1 MNIDFPFHFD
11 HRGRTAATADDDF
24 VQDLIEELLFTDP
37 GERVNR
43 PTFGVPLRRRV
54 WEPND
59 DLEAAAIDQAIR
71 AGLHEWLSDYVLL
84 EKLEVVAK
92 EATLTVTL
100 SYYNLLTGDPRTQ
113 TAEFI
118 QSN

>member
-11 HRGRTAATADDDF
+11 HRGRTADTDDDDF

-43 PTFGVPLRRRV
+43 PAFGVPLRRRV

-59 DLEAAAIDQAIR
+59 ELQAAAIDQAIR
-71 AGLHEWLSDYVLL
+71 AGLHEWLSEYVQL
-84 EKLEVVAK
+84 EKLEVVA
-92 EATLTVTL
+92 EGATLTVTL
-100 SYYNLLTGDPRTQ
+100 NYYNLLTGDLRTQ
-113 TAEFI
+113 TAQFI